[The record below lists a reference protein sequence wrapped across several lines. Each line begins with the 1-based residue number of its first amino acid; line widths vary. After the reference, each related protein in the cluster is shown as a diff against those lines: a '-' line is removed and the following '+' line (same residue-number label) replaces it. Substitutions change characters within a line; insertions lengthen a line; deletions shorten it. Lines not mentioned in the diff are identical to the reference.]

1 MHHLIELSVNCNLQ
15 QKTMMKVEND
25 VDVQNEENSSDIKI
39 HEVYV
44 PSSFPIE
51 EIKSEVSLVLGVFY
65 ISCSFLE
72 SSF

>member
-15 QKTMMKVEND
+15 QNTMMKVEND
-25 VDVQNEENSSDIKI
+25 VDVQSEENSSDIKI

-65 ISCSFLE
+65 IFLLF
-72 SSF
+72 S